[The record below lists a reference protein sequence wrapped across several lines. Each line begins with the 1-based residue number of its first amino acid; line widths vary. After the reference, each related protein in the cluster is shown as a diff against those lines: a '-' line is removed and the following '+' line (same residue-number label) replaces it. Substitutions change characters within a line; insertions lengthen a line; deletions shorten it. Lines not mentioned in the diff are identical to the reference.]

1 MSINSV
7 ILSGRLVADIE
18 IRKTQDMKSVTSFTL
33 AVQRDKDNADFI
45 DCVAWEKT
53 AELLQKYKHKG
64 SYLAITGRLRKRQ
77 WQNQQG
83 ENRYTTEVVVSN
95 IDLGS
100 RDSDT
105 SQTQDQGYNQ
115 PQNQYNATQSTQ
127 TNSYRGYGQQNDGL
141 DIDSD
146 DLPF

>member
-7 ILSGRLVADIE
+7 TLSGRLVADIE
-18 IRKTQDMKSVTSFTL
+18 IRKTQDFKSVTSFTL
-33 AVQRDKDNADFI
+33 AVQRDKDHADFI
-45 DCVAWEKT
+45 DCVAWEKS
-53 AELLQKYKHKG
+53 AELLQQYKHKG
-64 SYLAITGRLRKRQ
+64 SYVAITGRLRKRQ

-83 ENRYTTEVVVSN
+83 ENRYTTDVVVSN

-105 SQTQDQGYNQ
+105 SPTQGQGYNQ
-115 PQNQYNATQSTQ
+115 PQNQYNAPQSTQ
-127 TNSYRGYGQQNDGL
+127 NGSYGGYGQQYDGF
-141 DIDSD
+141 DVHSD